1 MYNLHKYADNLSLPS
16 TFRSISRGRVMI
28 LAVKRD
34 AGLNMPRGVRDLLQ
48 ELGSFRT
55 HLLPFRGYMSW
66 VFTSW
71 GPSWGE
77 CVVDHTGFSQGK
89 TTVDSGSSLRKT
101 TRNVST
107 YLGEISD
114 QSGSSLD
121 TVYYS
126 QSSSEQALFRLIKE
140 TDIYASPVHL
150 EVTVPLLRKGDCWGS
165 PDGREAERRTFC
177 RNFDGYGDLCN
188 CDHPAPLTYAPKQL
202 ENSVIDDVPVVIIAS
217 SRPQALYRCLVT
229 VLRQEGGVISKILV
243 LLDGYNPEMV
253 ALLRLLQVNHR
264 VHHMGSESFVTSG
277 ARISL
282 HYRYALHAVFSTFPA
297 ASKAIILEED
307 ILAAPD
313 FFSYFNQTSWL
324 LDTDPSIFC
333 ISAWNDLGSL
343 HIARHISRLYRV
355 ETHAGY
361 GWMLTRKLF
370 NEIYPLW
377 QHPNKT
383 HDWDI
388 WLRSTQIR
396 GGRECIVPDV
406 SRSFHSGLLGIHIHG
421 ALAHAFFTAHPVT
434 AASAIPLH
442 NIHRMTLTEYEED
455 LFRELESDTVF
466 FLNNTRHPC
475 STGYIPRNFTAGPV
489 VLFITMTS
497 KDQFNGW
504 KKLASCIGVWG
515 LDHRSHH
522 RGLFR
527 LTFYNTQLYIIG
539 YPYSDYSY
547 IKPSWIHVI
556 TPPSEKEEFVLGR
569 RTLENRANFRRPE
582 LENLSPY
589 LLTEGS
595 TPEPIF
601 E

>member
-1 MYNLHKYADNLSLPS
+1 MTLVAWPYQPRHSMMSYAARSRQPPLPEPDGVPHRQVDDHAPMAAGAGHTEPLCDQSAAEAQVLLCPGGEYVGGHHADVYNDARMYNLHKYADNLSLPS

-377 QHPNKT
+377 QHPNK
-383 HDWDI
+383 
-388 WLRSTQIR
+388 
-396 GGRECIVPDV
+396 V
-406 SRSFHSGLLGIHIHG
+406 HG
-421 ALAHAFFTAHPVT
+421 
-434 AASAIPLH
+434 
-442 NIHRMTLTEYEED
+442 NYY
-455 LFRELESDTVF
+455 
-466 FLNNTRHPC
+466 C
-475 STGYIPRNFTAGPV
+475 IPREAVN
-489 VLFITMTS
+489 
-497 KDQFNGW
+497 
-504 KKLASCIGVWG
+504 
-515 LDHRSHH
+515 
-522 RGLFR
+522 
-527 LTFYNTQLYIIG
+527 
-539 YPYSDYSY
+539 
-547 IKPSWIHVI
+547 SW
-556 TPPSEKEEFVLGR
+556 
-569 RTLENRANFRRPE
+569 
-582 LENLSPY
+582 
-589 LLTEGS
+589 
-595 TPEPIF
+595 
-601 E
+601 